1 MPHVGKPI
9 PHDSAVGHVTGAAP
23 YIDDMPARVD
33 ELHVGFVGS
42 PVASGLIESID
53 LSAARALP
61 GVAAL
66 FTADDLPGKNI
77 FGAIICDEP
86 VLPKDRVL
94 YVGQPVV
101 VVAAESRAVLEKA
114 RRLVKINVTASEP
127 ILSIELAVELKRFIG
142 PARRIAWGDVDAAM
156 KTAPHRLSGVFH
168 NLGQEQFYLESQAA
182 LAYPGEQGEMV
193 VYSSTQNPTET
204 QHVVAEAL
212 GLHMHQVVCIC
223 KRMGGGFGGKETQGS
238 IPAVMAALVA
248 QKTGRSARVIY
259 NKDDD
264 MCSTGKRHAYRAEWE
279 VGFDDDGRILAY
291 RVQYYSDGGAAADL
305 STSVM
310 ERTMLHTDNSYYF
323 PNIEIRGQV
332 CFTNYPP
339 NTAFRGFGGPQG
351 IAATENMIHEVAG
364 YLKSRAS
371 GLNSAAHNGE
381 APHDG
386 QANGK
391 IHHDGQIILAGA
403 TAGLPS
409 SGRSINSLH
418 VQVQNLYGTED
429 RNITP
434 YGQLFKKN
442 HLPEILAQLANTSEY
457 QRRLKEIEATN
468 QTDRLWLRGLALS
481 PVKFGISFT
490 TKFLNQGNA
499 LVNVYHD
506 GTVQV
511 STGGTEMGQGLYV
524 KVRQLVAD
532 EFGLPLERVVV
543 MATSTEKNINTS
555 PTAASAGTD
564 LNGAAAVNACRQ
576 IKSRMAMFAARQLAS
591 TELGLSESSNS
602 IAFEDGQVFDVR
614 HPQRR
619 IPFGEFCRMARRE
632 RVDLG
637 ARGFYATPGVDFNRE
652 TGCGNPFFYFTQGAA
667 VAEVKIDRFTGELT
681 VPRVDMLMDI
691 GRSIN
696 PGVDMGQIIGGF
708 IQGMGWVTGECL
720 VYNERGEL
728 LSHSPTTYKIPAV
741 TDVPPVFNCD
751 LFPNDDNTEN
761 VASSKAVGEPP
772 LMHATCVWT
781 AVKHAL
787 GCVSQ
792 AVASELRLPATGE
805 EILRCLTLVQ
815 PRRPASTKT
824 ANGSFTTETQRR
836 GEEMAANQR
845 K

>member
-1 MPHVGKPI
+1 MPSIGKPL
-9 PHDSAVGHVTGAAP
+9 PHDSAVGHVTGRAP
-23 YIDDMPARVD
+23 YIDDLAARVD
-33 ELHVGFVGS
+33 ELYVGFVGS
-42 PVASGLIESID
+42 PVAAGRIESID
-53 LSAARALP
+53 LDAARKLP
-61 GVAAL
+61 GMVAIY
-66 FTADDLPGKNI
+66 TADDLPGKNL

-86 VLPKDRVL
+86 VLPKEKLL

-101 VVAAESRAVLEKA
+101 IVAAESRDVLEKA
-114 RRLVKINVTASEP
+114 RRLVKIKATASEP
-127 ILSIELAVELKRFIG
+127 ILSIERAIELKRFIG
-142 PARRIAWGDVDAAM
+142 PARQIRRGDPEAAL
-156 KTAPHRLSGVFH
+156 KSAPHRLSGVFH

-182 LAYPGEQGEMV
+182 LAYPGEQGQIV
-193 VYSSTQNPTET
+193 VHSSTQNPTET

-212 GLHMHQVVCIC
+212 GLHMYQVVCVC

-238 IPAVMAALVA
+238 IPAVMASLVA
-248 QKTGRSARVIY
+248 QKTGRAARVVY

-279 VGFDDDGRILAY
+279 VGFDDDGQILAY

-310 ERTMLHTDNSYYF
+310 ERTMLHTDNSYYL
-323 PNIEIRGQV
+323 PNVDIRGQV

-351 IAATENMIHEVAG
+351 VAATENLIHEVAQ
-364 YLKSRAS
+364 YLKSRGITAS
-371 GLNSAAHNGE
+371 NGSSR
-381 APHDG
+381 DG
-386 QANGK
+386 QAKKNNASANGK
-391 IHHDGQIILAGA
+391 SSGNGQIV
-403 TAGLPS
+403 PS
-409 SGRSINSLH
+409 PTSAKITSFD
-418 VQVQNLYGTED
+418 VQMRNLYATDD

-442 HLPEILAQLANTSEY
+442 HLSEIVTQLAGSSEY
-457 QRRLKEIEATN
+457 VRRLAAIETAN
-468 QTDRLWLRGLALS
+468 KTDKLWLRGLALS

-506 GTVQV
+506 GTIQV
-511 STGGTEMGQGLYV
+511 STGGTEMGQGLNV
-524 KVRQLVAD
+524 KIRQLVAD
-532 EFGLPLERVVV
+532 EFGLSPDKVIV

-564 LNGAAAVNACRQ
+564 LNGAAAVNACRE
-576 IKSRMAMFAARQLAS
+576 IKSRLAGYAARALMS
-591 TELGLSESSNS
+591 LDLGLGESSNS
-602 IAFEDGQVFDVR
+602 IAFQDGHVFDVR
-614 HPQRR
+614 NPDKQ
-619 IPFGEFCRMARRE
+619 IPFGEFCAAARRE
-632 RVDLG
+632 RIDLG

-652 TGCGNPFFYFTQGAA
+652 TGRGNPFFYFTQGAA
-667 VAEVKIDRFTGELT
+667 VAEVKIDRFTGELS

-741 TDVPPVFNCD
+741 TDVPPVFNCE
-751 LFPNDDNTEN
+751 LFPNDDNTDN

-787 GCVSQ
+787 GCVST
-792 AVASELRLPATGE
+792 AAASDLHLPATGE
-805 EILRCLTLVQ
+805 EILRCLSLAQ
-815 PRRPASTKT
+815 KNRPSATAHENGTPARSTER
-824 ANGSFTTETQRR
+824 SLQ
-836 GEEMAANQR
+836 Q
-845 K
+845 

>member
-1 MPHVGKPI
+1 MPSIGKPL
-9 PHDSAVGHVTGAAP
+9 PHDSAIGHVTGKAP
-23 YIDDMPARVD
+23 YIDDLPTRTD
-33 ELHVGFVGS
+33 ELFVGFAGS
-42 PVASGLIESID
+42 PVAAGLIESIN
-53 LSAARALP
+53 LEAARALP
-61 GVAAL
+61 GVLAL
-66 FTADDLPGKNI
+66 LTADDLPGKNL

-86 VLPKDRVL
+86 VLPKEKVL

-101 VVAAESRAVLEKA
+101 IVAAESRAVLEKA
-114 RRLVKINVTASEP
+114 RRLVKIKVTAAEP
-127 ILSIELAVELKRFIG
+127 ILSIGRAIELKRFIG
-142 PARRIAWGDVDAAM
+142 PARQIKRGDPEAAL

-182 LAYPGEQGEMV
+182 LAYPGEQGQV
-193 VYSSTQNPTET
+193 VVHSSTQNPTET
-204 QHVVAEAL
+204 QHVVAEAM

-248 QKTGRSARVIY
+248 QKTGRAARVVY
-259 NKDDD
+259 GKDDD

-279 VGFDDDGRILAY
+279 VGFDNSGQILAY

-323 PNIEIRGQV
+323 PNIDIRGQV

-351 IAATENMIHEVAG
+351 IAATENMMHEVAQ
-364 YLKSRAS
+364 YLKTR
-371 GLNSAAHNGE
+371 GTIL
-381 APHDG
+381 HDG
-386 QANGK
+386 QAKKHAELSNGK
-391 IHHDGQIILAGA
+391 KFGNGQVIPA
-403 TAGLPS
+403 TATANIG
-409 SGRSINSLH
+409 SLD
-418 VQVQNLYGTED
+418 VQMRNLYGTED

-442 HLPEILAQLANTSEY
+442 HLSEIVTDLARSSDYEPRLA
-457 QRRLKEIEATN
+457 EIEAANT
-468 QTDRLWLRGLALS
+468 TDRLWLRGLALS

-506 GTVQV
+506 GSVQV
-511 STGGTEMGQGLYV
+511 STGGTEMGQGLNV
-524 KVRQLVAD
+524 KIRQLVAD
-532 EFGLPLERVVV
+532 EFGLPPDKVLV

-564 LNGAAAVNACRQ
+564 LNGAAAVNACRE
-576 IKSRMAMFAARQLAS
+576 IKTRLANFAARQLMSAD
-591 TELGLSESSNS
+591 LGLGESSNS
-602 IAFEDGQVFDVR
+602 IVFADGHVFDVR
-614 HPQRR
+614 NPQRR
-619 IPFGEFCRMARRE
+619 IPFGEFCAAARRE
-632 RVDLG
+632 RIDLG

-652 TGCGNPFFYFTQGAA
+652 TGRGNPFFYFTQGAA
-667 VAEVKIDRFTGELT
+667 VAEVKIDRFTGELS

-696 PGVDMGQIIGGF
+696 PGVDMGQIVGGF

-741 TDVPPVFNCD
+741 TDVPPVFNCE

-787 GCVSQ
+787 GCVSS
-792 AVASELRLPATGE
+792 AAATELHLPATGE
-805 EILRCLTLVQ
+805 EVLRCLTLAQ
-815 PRRPASTKT
+815 PQRKTATKT
-824 ANGSFTTETQRR
+824 GNGAAVTQTHKQ
-836 GEEMAANQR
+836 GEAAA